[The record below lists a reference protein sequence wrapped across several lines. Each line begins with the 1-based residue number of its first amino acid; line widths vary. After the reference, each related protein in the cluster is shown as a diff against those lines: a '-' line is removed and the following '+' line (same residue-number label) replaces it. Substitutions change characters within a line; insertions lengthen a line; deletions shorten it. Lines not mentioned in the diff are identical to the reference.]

1 MQEIEKIKP
10 KPEGKISSFNS
21 LLQYEKNHRRIGR
34 ANSSNKEENSL
45 KDKQQT
51 ESNLRGQASKITLT
65 IKGSTEAVT
74 AVKRWKE

>member
-1 MQEIEKIKP
+1 MQEIEKIKQ

-51 ESNLRGQASKITLT
+51 ESVS
-65 IKGSTEAVT
+65 
-74 AVKRWKE
+74 